1 MREAILLRHARVL
14 SCTGDEAERPF
25 DGDVLIEGERIAA
38 VSRGRLAI
46 DPGGCR
52 VIDLGGATVLPGLGD
67 AHTHISWPLDFV
79 FDHLAVANAPAD
91 RHALDVAAV
100 TRTYVESGYTTII
113 GAGVSQPQDDLLA
126 RAAIDRGDI
135 AGPRIVPSG
144 PMVTAPGCL
153 GHDGGMMEVA
163 LDAAGMRELVRRQCG
178 QGVKAI
184 KMFVSGDGIVDGFPS
199 EDLYMNDAMVSAAV
213 DEAAAHGA
221 FITVHARG
229 SESVA
234 MAARCGVRII
244 HHACFVDDA
253 ALRTLEEH
261 RDSSWVCPG
270 IHYLWAMVNGHAEPW
285 GVTPEKIEKSGYPQ
299 ELEAQIAGIRAMRGA
314 GIRIVAGGDFG
325 HQWTRHGT
333 YAAEMQRYVDQCGL
347 SPTAAIHTA
356 TRNFAALLGQDI
368 GEVREGVVA
377 DLLVIDGDPTED
389 IALLQRADRRR
400 MVIKGGRPAFVNPDL
415 YP

>member
-1 MREAILLRHARVL
+1 
-14 SCTGDEAERPF
+14 
-25 DGDVLIEGERIAA
+25 
-38 VSRGRLAI
+38 
-46 DPGGCR
+46 
-52 VIDLGGATVLPGLGD
+52 
-67 AHTHISWPLDFV
+67 
-79 FDHLAVANAPAD
+79 
-91 RHALDVAAV
+91 
-100 TRTYVESGYTTII
+100 
-113 GAGVSQPQDDLLA
+113 
-126 RAAIDRGDI
+126 
-135 AGPRIVPSG
+135 
-144 PMVTAPGCL
+144 
-153 GHDGGMMEVA
+153 
-163 LDAAGMRELVRRQCG
+163 
-178 QGVKAI
+178 
-184 KMFVSGDGIVDGFPS
+184 
-199 EDLYMNDAMVSAAV
+199 MVSAAV